1 MFNSKG
7 ERREGVEEIKEEE
20 RGRQG
25 LGKQKPDSRGI
36 SLHFTSVGSHRPKR
50 SMGL

>member
-1 MFNSKG
+1 MFSKMG
-7 ERREGVEEIKEEE
+7 EGREGLEETEAEEGGW
-20 RGRQG
+20 RG

-36 SLHFTSVGSHRPKR
+36 SLHFASAGSHHPEC